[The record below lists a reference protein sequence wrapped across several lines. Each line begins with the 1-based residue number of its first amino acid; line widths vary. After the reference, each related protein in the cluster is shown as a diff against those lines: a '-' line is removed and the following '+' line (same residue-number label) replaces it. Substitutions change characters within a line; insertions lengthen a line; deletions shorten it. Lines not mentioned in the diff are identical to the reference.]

1 MMMNAEGGCQAPSSG
16 PLQLVLRLLLAG
28 RPWRTLRSAALSEAP
43 ADATMP
49 PQTAASCS
57 CITPAGTAP
66 LKCGAV
72 TAPRPRAGADEAPA

>member
-1 MMMNAEGGCQAPSSG
+1 MMMNAEGGCQTPSSG

-49 PQTAASCS
+49 TTNCSVGPPASRQQ
-57 CITPAGTAP
+57 AR
-66 LKCGAV
+66 
-72 TAPRPRAGADEAPA
+72 RP